1 MKKHSFK
8 TIYWG
13 SDRST
18 EVIFEPVRELPP
30 QELIT
35 ACMVFALHNKDNIV
49 LSKPER
55 GWGIPG
61 GHREEGETAEECL
74 RREAMEE
81 AAIILEN
88 IQLIGRWVTNKRFHS
103 PYNAKYPDKGYQ
115 LLYIANVKELNDFTP
130 QLEITER
137 IVVPISEVKNYHHD
151 IDNFMPIFN
160 YALEEG
166 YLKEV

>member
-1 MKKHSFK
+1 MKKYSFK
-8 TIYWG
+8 PIYWG
-13 SDRST
+13 DDLST
-18 EVIFEPVRELPP
+18 EVVFEPVEELPP

-35 ACMVFALHNKDNIV
+35 ACMVFALYGKDGVV
-49 LSKPER
+49 LSKPKR

-74 RREAMEE
+74 HREAMEE

-88 IQLIGRWVTNKRFHS
+88 IQLIGRWATKKLLHS
-103 PYNAKYPDKGYQ
+103 PHNAKYPDRGYQ
-115 LLYIANVKELNDFTP
+115 LLYVAGVKELNEFTP

-151 IDNFMPIFN
+151 IDNFMPVFN
-160 YALEEG
+160 YVLESG
-166 YLKEV
+166 YFKRA